1 MLLSCCIM
9 ALFRTFILCCL
20 IILGSVIFGNPLL
33 FLYEDYYELGHAYAL
48 DNLNAQNVI
57 SQNLDLDETVVD
69 SLQGN
74 TSNDFVAIFD
84 GETLNDWQ
92 MSGEGNFRV
101 EVNDNSLQT
110 QGGPGSLWFTAKK
123 YKDFILKLDWK
134 VSQKDDN
141 SGVFVRFPYP
151 DEERRVEAREGYEIQ
166 IDDSADNASQ
176 QTGAIYDIAAS
187 TQVASKTAGMWNTMT
202 IRVIDQLY
210 TVFINGHK
218 VIEFVGERSTEGYI
232 GLQAHDDQS
241 HVVFR
246 NIIIKDIK

>member
-1 MLLSCCIM
+1 MLLSCCFM
-9 ALFRTFILCCL
+9 ALFRTFFLCCL
-20 IILGSVIFGNPLL
+20 IILGSAIFGIPQL
-33 FLYEDYYELGHAYAL
+33 FLFEDYYELGHVYAV
-48 DNLNAQNVI
+48 DNSNAQSAF
-57 SQNLDLDETVVD
+57 SQNLDLYETVVN
-69 SLQGN
+69 SLQGI

-92 MSGEGNFRV
+92 MSGEGDFTV
-101 EVNDNSLQT
+101 DENDNSLQT

-123 YKDFILKLDWK
+123 YNDFILKLDWK

-166 IDDSADNASQ
+166 IDDNADNASQ

-187 TQVASKTAGMWNTMT
+187 SQVVSTPAGMWNTMT
-202 IRVIDQLY
+202 IRVIDQFY

-218 VIEFVGERSTEGYI
+218 VIDFVGNRSTEGYI
-232 GLQAHDDQS
+232 GIQAHDDQS

-246 NIIIKDIK
+246 NIMIKDIK